1 MDTGSRFAP
10 SWSVSPVVPQQALVA
25 TLLQTSPSCSMLMR
39 RFVLASHSLSP
50 IVVVVSSNIVGPG
63 WQARVELDPPSVS
76 VSEQVLRVYGY
87 VPLAS
92 SALILYILLTDL
104 GLDILA

>member
-1 MDTGSRFAP
+1 MGWTRAVASPLAGLSVLSYLGGP
-10 SWSVSPVVPQQALVA
+10 SQRWSVW
-25 TLLQTSPSCSMLMR
+25 
-39 RFVLASHSLSP
+39 ASLTLSP
-50 IVVVVSSNIVGPG
+50 IVVVVSSNIVRPG
-63 WQARVELDPPSVS
+63 GRRAELDPPSVS
-76 VSEQVLRVYGY
+76 VSEQVLRVHGY

>member
-1 MDTGSRFAP
+1 MGSRFAP
-10 SWSVSPVVPQQALVA
+10 SRSVCPVVPRWALVA
-25 TLLQTSPSCSMLMR
+25 TLLQTPLPRSMHMR
-39 RFVLASHSLSP
+39 WSVWSSHSLSP
-50 IVVVVSSNIVGPG
+50 IVVVVSSNIVRPG

-76 VSEQVLRVYGY
+76 VSEQVLWVHEYAS
-87 VPLAS
+87 LAS